1 MSIFVVKKLGD
12 LLTTRQCLG
21 SFVGLVSFFVRHG
34 EDECVPETTTTSET
48 ELGLATFHLKKS
60 NQKILKSKM
69 I

>member
-34 EDECVPETTTTSET
+34 EDECVPETTATSET
-48 ELGLATFHLKKS
+48 ASWAWRRFTC
-60 NQKILKSKM
+60 
-69 I
+69 